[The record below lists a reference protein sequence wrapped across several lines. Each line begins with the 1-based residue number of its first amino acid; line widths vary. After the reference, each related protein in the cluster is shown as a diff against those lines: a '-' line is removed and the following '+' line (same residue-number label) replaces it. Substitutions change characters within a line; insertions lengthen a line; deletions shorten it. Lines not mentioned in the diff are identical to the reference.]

1 MTDDDAWDD
10 EKDRRAQPVYQIG
23 LKLDVLHRDVTD
35 MKAVLKDLTTAIGK
49 LAIVE
54 ERQAQTT
61 LSIERVLVA
70 IAKLDERTSALEDSL
85 PDSKRTAV
93 WMDRAVWAGLTAI
106 AVFAGKHLG
115 LL

>member
-1 MTDDDAWDD
+1 MNEEIWDD

-23 LKLDVLHRDVTD
+23 LKLDVLHRDVAD
-35 MKAVLKDLTTAIGK
+35 MKQVLKDLTTAISK

-54 ERQAQTT
+54 ERQAQTS
-61 LSIERVLVA
+61 LAIERVLASLSRIDDRVS
-70 IAKLDERTSALEDSL
+70 TLEESV
-85 PDSKRTAV
+85 PDSRRTAV